1 MILKQPATERAF
13 LCLQIPLLK
22 NKSPLKTKLFVFFAT
37 NYNIYCLQHTN
48 FIVILSHQQD
58 ALLTRTVML
67 FNNIAALTK
76 RQLTKRDGF
85 GLSIGL
91 PAGSTKTTSGGNH
104 DSNHLRHIG

>member
-1 MILKQPATERAF
+1 
-13 LCLQIPLLK
+13 
-22 NKSPLKTKLFVFFAT
+22 
-37 NYNIYCLQHTN
+37 
-48 FIVILSHQQD
+48 
-58 ALLTRTVML
+58 ML

-91 PAGSTKTTSGGNH
+91 PVGSTKTTSGGNH